1 MSRSNDVLDRMT
13 PRLQTNWDVR
23 AATNFICGGM
33 GSGLLAAIVL
43 MSLQGGGRRL
53 LAALALVLIG
63 AGLTAVWLEIGRPL
77 RALNVYRNAAT
88 SWMTREAI
96 IALFIFV
103 SGAAAV
109 LFDWPG
115 AFWLAGLFGFGFLYA
130 QARILYA
137 NKGIPAWRHP
147 GVIGVIVT
155 TDLVEG
161 AGLLSVAAL
170 YWSELSPF
178 SVLFVSLVSLTC
190 LRFFAWRNYLAGLR
204 QVGSP
209 SGTLK
214 AFDAINIAST
224 WLGHVAPI
232 VIGVV
237 AALLG
242 SPWLLALAGVLA
254 VATGAWFK
262 YVLVCRAAF
271 TQGLALVRTPSHG
284 ASTPGA
290 GGKPGWTEAQNL

>member
-1 MSRSNDVLDRMT
+1 MSGSNEILDRMT

-43 MSLQGGGRRL
+43 MSLPGDGRRL

-63 AGLTAVWLEIGRPL
+63 AGLTAVWLEIGKPL

-96 IALFIFV
+96 IALFAFAF
-103 SGAAAV
+103 GAAAV

-115 AFWLAGLFGFGFLYA
+115 AFWLAGLFGSGFLYA
-130 QARILYA
+130 QARILHA
-137 NKGIPAWRHP
+137 NKGIPAWRDP

-155 TDLVEG
+155 TDLAEG
-161 AGLLSVAAL
+161 AGLLSISAL

-178 SVLFVSLVSLTC
+178 SVLFVGMVSLVC
-190 LRFFAWRNYLAGLR
+190 LRFFAWRSYFAGLR
-204 QVGSP
+204 RAGSP

-214 AFDAINIAST
+214 AFDEINDPFT
-224 WLGHVAPI
+224 WLGHVAPV
-232 VIGVV
+232 VIAVV
-237 AALLG
+237 AALFG
-242 SPWLLALAGVLA
+242 SHWLLALAGVLA

-271 TQGLALVRTPSHG
+271 TQGLALLRTPSHG

-290 GGKPGWTEAQNL
+290 GGKPGWTEARG